1 MHNENMHNNQHNTMK
16 RNTLLLLLA
25 LVSALTFAQ
34 NNGDVTLSGG
44 ASGFNKK
51 EFRQRMQGFI
61 TKETNLTEEESKAFF
76 PIFNEYKD
84 KQRQI
89 HMSINKLKKNAPA
102 SGDEKAYE
110 KCLMDIAR
118 LNTEM
123 AELDSV
129 YYKKICK
136 AISAEK
142 FYKIL
147 NIEDRMHRRMLQN
160 YNRKQPAK
168 PGRR

>member
-1 MHNENMHNNQHNTMK
+1 
-16 RNTLLLLLA
+16 
-25 LVSALTFAQ
+25 
-34 NNGDVTLSGG
+34 
-44 ASGFNKK
+44 
-51 EFRQRMQGFI
+51 
-61 TKETNLTEEESKAFF
+61 
-76 PIFNEYKD
+76 
-84 KQRQI
+84 
-89 HMSINKLKKNAPA
+89 MSINKLKKNAPA

>member
-1 MHNENMHNNQHNTMK
+1 MK
-16 RNTLLLLLA
+16 KATLLLLFLIT
-25 LVSALTFAQ
+25 SALSFAQ
-34 NNGDVTLSGG
+34 NHGNG
-44 ASGFNKK
+44 AAQERRAGFNKQ

-61 TKETNLTEEESKAFF
+61 TKEANLTEEEANAFL
-76 PIFNEYKD
+76 PIYGEYKD

-118 LNTEM
+118 LNTKM

-136 AISAEK
+136 AISAQK
-142 FYKIL
+142 FFKISQ
-147 NIEDRMHRRMLQN
+147 RH
-160 YNRKQPAK
+160 
-168 PGRR
+168 

>member
-1 MHNENMHNNQHNTMK
+1 MK
-16 RNTLLLLLA
+16 KATLLLLFLIT
-25 LVSALTFAQ
+25 SALSFAQ
-34 NNGDVTLSGG
+34 NKGDVTMSGG
-44 ASGFNKK
+44 ATGFNKQ

-61 TKETNLTEEESKAFF
+61 TKEASLTEEEAKAFF
-76 PIFNEYKD
+76 PIYNEYKD

-89 HMSINKLKKNAPA
+89 HMSINKLKKNTPN
-102 SGDEKAYE
+102 SNDEKAYE
-110 KCLMDIAR
+110 KCLMEIAR
-118 LNTEM
+118 LN
-123 AELDSV
+123 AEVAGLDSV

-160 YNRKQPAK
+160 YNRRQPARQ
-168 PGRR
+168 GRR

>member
-1 MHNENMHNNQHNTMK
+1 MK
-16 RNTLLLLLA
+16 KATLLLLFLIT
-25 LVSALTFAQ
+25 SALAFAQ
-34 NNGDVTLSGG
+34 NKGDVTMSGG
-44 ASGFNKK
+44 ATGFNKQ

-61 TKETNLTEEESKAFF
+61 TKEASLTEEEAKAFF
-76 PIFNEYKD
+76 PIYNEYKD

-89 HMSINKLKKNAPA
+89 HMSINKLKKNTPN
-102 SGDEKAYE
+102 SNDEKAYE
-110 KCLMDIAR
+110 KCLMEIAR
-118 LNTEM
+118 LN
-123 AELDSV
+123 AEVAGLDSV

-160 YNRKQPAK
+160 YNRRQPARQ
-168 PGRR
+168 GRR

>member
-1 MHNENMHNNQHNTMK
+1 MQTK
-16 RNTLLLLLA
+16 KTTILLILA
-25 LVSALTFAQ
+25 LVSSLAFAQ
-34 NNGDVTLSGG
+34 KKGDVTMSGG
-44 ASGFNKK
+44 ATGFNKQ

-61 TKETNLTEEESKAFF
+61 TKEASLTEEEAKAFF
-76 PIFNEYKD
+76 PIYNEYKD

-89 HMSINKLKKNAPA
+89 HMSINKLKKNTPN
-102 SGDEKAYE
+102 SNDEKAYE
-110 KCLMDIAR
+110 KCLMEIAR
-118 LNTEM
+118 LN
-123 AELDSV
+123 AEVAGLDSV

>member
-1 MHNENMHNNQHNTMK
+1 MK
-16 RNTLLLLLA
+16 KATLLLLFLIT
-25 LVSALTFAQ
+25 SALSFAQ
-34 NNGDVTLSGG
+34 NKGDVTMSGG
-44 ASGFNKK
+44 ATGFNKQ

-61 TKETNLTEEESKAFF
+61 TKEASLTEEEAKAFF
-76 PIFNEYKD
+76 PIYNEYKD

-89 HMSINKLKKNAPA
+89 HMSINKLKKNTPN
-102 SGDEKAYE
+102 SNDEKAYE
-110 KCLMDIAR
+110 KCLMEIAR
-118 LNTEM
+118 LN
-123 AELDSV
+123 AEVAGLDSV

-160 YNRKQPAK
+160 YNRKQSARL
-168 PGRR
+168 GRR

>member
-1 MHNENMHNNQHNTMK
+1 MK
-16 RNTLLLLLA
+16 KATLLLLFLIT
-25 LVSALTFAQ
+25 SALSFAQ
-34 NNGDVTLSGG
+34 NKGDVTLSGG
-44 ASGFNKK
+44 ATGFNKQ

-61 TKETNLTEEESKAFF
+61 TKEASLTEEEAKAFF
-76 PIFNEYKD
+76 PIYNEYKD

-89 HMSINKLKKNAPA
+89 HMSINKLKKNTPN
-102 SGDEKAYE
+102 SNDEKAYE
-110 KCLMDIAR
+110 KCLMEIAR
-118 LNTEM
+118 LN
-123 AELDSV
+123 AEVAGLDSV

-160 YNRKQPAK
+160 YNRRQPARQ
-168 PGRR
+168 GRR

>member
-1 MHNENMHNNQHNTMK
+1 MK
-16 RNTLLLLLA
+16 KATLLLLFLIT
-25 LVSALTFAQ
+25 SALSFAQ
-34 NNGDVTLSGG
+34 NKGDVTMSGG
-44 ASGFNKK
+44 ATGFNKQ

-61 TKETNLTEEESKAFF
+61 TKEASLTEEEAKAFF
-76 PIFNEYKD
+76 PIYNEYKD

-89 HMSINKLKKNAPA
+89 HMSINKLKKNTPN
-102 SGDEKAYE
+102 SNDEKAYE
-110 KCLMDIAR
+110 KCLMEIAR
-118 LNTEM
+118 LN
-123 AELDSV
+123 AEVAGLDSV

-160 YNRKQPAK
+160 YNRRQPTRQ
-168 PGRR
+168 GRR